1 MLYLDILQFAGSMFL
16 IYFSAEF
23 IVRYGKQIAISL
35 GVSRYVIGLTLIAF
49 GTSFP
54 EFVVSVNASLMN
66 QPGIVFGNVIGS
78 NIANIALVLSVC
90 AIMVQIK
97 SDKVGRNDLIFFLLS
112 AFLAFFFSID
122 GNIDFIEGVILLIGF
137 IFYCYTIK
145 RTVGLDR
152 NKTEKIK
159 SDKLDVY
166 VLIIISC
173 SFFILISGSNA
184 FIDSAISLAER
195 FNVSSLAISITLV
208 AIGTS
213 LPELATSIIAVIKK
227 EYELLTGNIIGSNIM
242 NILMI
247 LGPSAIINN
256 IEVKSDYIPIML
268 MLFLTFLVYG
278 FNIFNIKITR
288 IFGIVLLI
296 IYIVFIYSNFYKI
309 V

>member
-97 SDKVGRNDLIFFLLS
+97 SDKVGINDLIFFLLS

-122 GNIDFIEGVILLIGF
+122 GNVDFIEGVILLIGF

-159 SDKLDVY
+159 NDKLDVY

-173 SFFILISGSNA
+173 SFFILIYGSNA

-213 LPELATSIIAVIKK
+213 LPQLATSIIAVIKK
-227 EYELLTGNIIGSNIM
+227 EYELLTGNILGSNIM

-256 IEVKSDYIPIML
+256 IQVKSDYMPIML
-268 MLFLTFLVYG
+268 MLLLTFLIYG

-288 IFGIVLLI
+288 IFGIILLI

-309 V
+309 I

>member
-122 GNIDFIEGVILLIGF
+122 GNVDFIEGVILLIGF

-268 MLFLTFLVYG
+268 MLFLTFLVYS

>member
-122 GNIDFIEGVILLIGF
+122 GNVDFIEGVILLIGF

>member
-23 IVRYGKQIAISL
+23 IVRYGKKIAISL

-122 GNIDFIEGVILLIGF
+122 GNVDFIEGLILLIGF

-309 V
+309 I

>member
-122 GNIDFIEGVILLIGF
+122 GNVDFIEGVILLIGF

-256 IEVKSDYIPIML
+256 IELKLDYIPIML

>member
-122 GNIDFIEGVILLIGF
+122 GNVDFIEGVILLIGF

-159 SDKLDVY
+159 NDKLDVY

>member
-1 MLYLDILQFAGSMFL
+1 MLYLDILQFVGSMFL
-16 IYFSAEF
+16 IYFSAEL

-35 GVSRYVIGLTLIAF
+35 GVSRYLIGLTLIAF

-54 EFVVSVNASLMN
+54 EFVVSINASLMN

-122 GNIDFIEGVILLIGF
+122 GNIDLFEGMILFSGF

-145 RTVGLDR
+145 RSVGLDR
-152 NKTEKIK
+152 SKAEKIRN
-159 SDKLDVY
+159 DKLDVY

-195 FNVSSLAISITLV
+195 FNVSSLVISITLV

-227 EYELLTGNIIGSNIM
+227 EYELLIGNIIGSNIM
-242 NILMI
+242 NVLMI
-247 LGPSAIINN
+247 MGPSAIINN

-268 MLFLTFLVYG
+268 MLLLTFLVYG

-309 V
+309 I

>member
-122 GNIDFIEGVILLIGF
+122 GNVDFIEGLILLIGF

>member
-97 SDKVGRNDLIFFLLS
+97 SDKVGINDLIFFLLS

-122 GNIDFIEGVILLIGF
+122 GNVDFIEGVILFIGF

-159 SDKLDVY
+159 NDKLDVY

-173 SFFILISGSNA
+173 SFFILIYGSNA

-227 EYELLTGNIIGSNIM
+227 EYELLTGNILGSNIM

-256 IEVKSDYIPIML
+256 IQVKSDYMPIML
-268 MLFLTFLVYG
+268 MLLLTFLIYG

-288 IFGIVLLI
+288 IFGIILLI

-309 V
+309 I